1 MGSGLCTS
9 QCTME
14 QTNSNL
20 TEEIHLPL
28 NPYANLSQRGL
39 CHCQVNALLVMY
51 PELELT
57 KDHLPG
63 VPETLAMATHYS
75 GLWRRMHIPCA
86 YVRQKT

>member
-1 MGSGLCTS
+1 
-9 QCTME
+9 
-14 QTNSNL
+14 
-20 TEEIHLPL
+20 
-28 NPYANLSQRGL
+28 
-39 CHCQVNALLVMY
+39 MY

-86 YVRQKT
+86 YARQRLSELFCRKRAKVYLTAGAHLFIGGHIFGNPTVR